1 MQSLGLILSILDLW
15 KGVPCTFCCWVL
27 GACTGPSNLRGFK
40 LLKAKCVTGTHVTR
54 YAWHVQRCAWQN
66 NFVWHYSPPADWQVR
81 YNFVLPSSWD
91 LGCHHSVGGL
101 NIYVLCI
108 KAGKIIESSVCSPE
122 SEHLGIWAPVTMG
135 VPCVF
140 RNSICLFVRDRC
152 ASGKQYVSLSHPSSL
167 ENLFQGVL
175 WKWYRYF
182 LVFLQFLLWLH
193 ALFCPSLLQKI
204 LMSFKKMRL
213 FNIIS
218 IPYLFRCWGYL
229 LGTSMKFLFQHWYLH
244 FQIGLLDKVRSCLTC
259 LWMVLPHH
267 QGAKLISEEPKW

>member
-1 MQSLGLILSILDLW
+1 MQSLGLILWILDLW
-15 KGVPCTFCCWVL
+15 KGVPCTFCCWGL

-140 RNSICLFVRDRC
+140 RTAFVCLSVTD
-152 ASGKQYVSLSHPSSL
+152 VLLESSMSVL
-167 ENLFQGVL
+167 VIPPL
-175 WKWYRYF
+175 WKTYF
-182 LVFLQFLLWLH
+182 KVCCGNGTGIFLYFYSFYCDCMLCFVLRFCKRSSCPLRKLDLLI
-193 ALFCPSLLQKI
+193 LFPSPTC
-204 LMSFKKMRL
+204 S
-213 FNIIS
+213 
-218 IPYLFRCWGYL
+218 GV
-229 LGTSMKFLFQHWYLH
+229 G
-244 FQIGLLDKVRSCLTC
+244 VTC
-259 LWMVLPHH
+259 LGPAWNSYFSIDICTS
-267 QGAKLISEEPKW
+267 KLGYWTR